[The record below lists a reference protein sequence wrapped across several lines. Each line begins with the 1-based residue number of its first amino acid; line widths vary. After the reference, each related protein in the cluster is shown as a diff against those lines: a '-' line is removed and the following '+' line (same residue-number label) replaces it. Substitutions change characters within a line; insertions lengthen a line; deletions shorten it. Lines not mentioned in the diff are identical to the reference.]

1 MSLNDTLAT
10 VLSQIDNAVKVGKE
24 SVTTKFGSKQIRTV
38 LSIMHDKGY
47 IGEVEEVKDSKGDY
61 FIIHLIGR
69 LNKCGVVKPR
79 YAVKADE
86 VEKYEKQ
93 FLPARDF
100 GVLIISTNQGM
111 ISHYEAKEK
120 GIGGRIISYC
130 Y

>member
-10 VLSQIDNAVKVGKE
+10 VLSQIDNAVKVGKDT
-24 SVTTKFGSKQIRTV
+24 VTTNHSSKQIKTV

-47 IGEVEEVKDSKGDY
+47 IGDYEEVVDSKGNY
-61 FIIHLIGR
+61 FVIKLIGS

-79 YAVKADE
+79 YAVKADSL
-86 VEKYEKQ
+86 EKYEKQ

-111 ISHYEAKEK
+111 MTHNEAKEK
-120 GIGGRIISYC
+120 GIGGRLISYC

>member
-1 MSLNDTLAT
+1 MAT
-10 VLSQIDNAVKVGKE
+10 VLSQIDNAVKVGKDT
-24 SVTTKFGSKQIRTV
+24 VTTKHYSTQIKTV

-47 IGEVEEVKDSKGDY
+47 IGEVEEVVDSKGNY
-61 FIIHLIGR
+61 FVVHLIGS

-79 YAVKADE
+79 FAVKADQME
-86 VEKYEKQ
+86 RYEKQ

-111 ISHYEAKEK
+111 MSHIEAKEK
-120 GIGGRIISYC
+120 GIGGRLISYC

>member
-10 VLSQIDNAVKVGKE
+10 VLSQINNAVLVGKNK
-24 SVTTKFGSKQIRTV
+24 VTTANGSKQIKNV
-38 LSIMHDKGY
+38 LSIMDDKGY
-47 IGEVEEVKDSKGDY
+47 IGGYEEIVDSKGNY
-61 FIIHLIGR
+61 FVINLNGS

-79 YAVKADE
+79 FAVKADQL
-86 VEKYEKQ
+86 EKYEKQ

-111 ISHYEAKEK
+111 MTHNEAKEK
-120 GIGGRIISYC
+120 GIGGRLISYC

>member
-10 VLSQIDNAVKVGKE
+10 VLSQIDNAVHVGK
-24 SVTTKFGSKQIRTV
+24 SSITTKHGSKQIKTV

-47 IGEVEEVKDSKGDY
+47 IGNYEEVIDSKGNY
-61 FIIHLIGR
+61 FVVSLIGS

-79 YAVKADE
+79 FSVKADQLE
-86 VEKYEKQ
+86 RYEKQ

-111 ISHYEAKEK
+111 MSHIEAKEK
-120 GIGGRIISYC
+120 GIGGRLISYC

>member
-10 VLSQIDNAVKVGKE
+10 VLSQINNAVRVGRD
-24 SVTTKFGSKQIRTV
+24 SVTTKHSSKQIKTV
-38 LSIMHDKGY
+38 LEIMHDKGY
-47 IGEVEEVKDSKGDY
+47 IGNYEEVIDSKGNY
-61 FIIHLIGR
+61 FVVSLIGS

-79 YAVKADE
+79 FSVKADQLE
-86 VEKYEKQ
+86 RYEKQ

-111 ISHYEAKEK
+111 MSHVEAKEK
-120 GIGGRIISYC
+120 GIGGRLISYC